1 MTADM
6 GGGYCPVCDRNS
18 MVLQKVEDGAYYW
31 KCKDCGL
38 RMIKAGLSKSYSRA
52 LTEEQVRRLY
62 LRQLKR

>member
-1 MTADM
+1 
-6 GGGYCPVCDRNS
+6 